1 MYAVTNVCVAIVRVD
16 ILSVDWFPIFSE
28 MHQFRYN
35 TTMQYGKKLINTINF
50 MYNIIFQKNKTR
62 ARIFLFT
69 FTSIRD
75 VSFFINNR
83 MELKK

>member
-1 MYAVTNVCVAIVRVD
+1 
-16 ILSVDWFPIFSE
+16 
-28 MHQFRYN
+28 
-35 TTMQYGKKLINTINF
+35 MQYGKKLINTINF

-62 ARIFLFT
+62 ARTFLFT

>member
-1 MYAVTNVCVAIVRVD
+1 MRRDCTCRYIKRRYTID
-16 ILSVDWFPIFSE
+16 FQFFSE

-62 ARIFLFT
+62 ARTFLFT